1 MTKYIIYLE
10 GNISSGKST
19 LLPRISNALKT
30 LLCNT
35 KIYEYIEPL
44 DIWSSIKHNNKPL
57 LQLLYEDTVAYGA
70 TFQYMTLLTRQNQL
84 LEFLEKEGE
93 CIAIIERSYLSDK
106 LFQTVMYQ
114 HACLSNLHMDIFK
127 TAYKPTIKHIH
138 IYVRTDPSVCY
149 NRIHNERKRNEEQN
163 INLLY
168 IEKLHKLHE
177 EYFMKDPFI
186 CVDNNKQLTEK
197 DIDILCNYIIQSI
210 KCS

>member
-1 MTKYIIYLE
+1 MKYIIYLE
-10 GNISSGKST
+10 GNISSCKST

-35 KIYEYIEPL
+35 NIYSYPEPL
-44 DIWSSIKHNNKPL
+44 HIWSGIKYENKPL

-70 TFQYMTLLTRQNQL
+70 LFQFTALITRQNQL

-93 CIAIIERSYLSDK
+93 SLAIIERSYLSDK
-106 LFQTVMYQ
+106 LFQTVMHQ
-114 HACLSNLHMDIFK
+114 HKCISQLHMDIYAL
-127 TAYKPTIKHIH
+127 AYKPTIKHIH

-149 NRIHNERKRNEEQN
+149 GRIHNDRKRPEEQN

-177 EYFMKDPFI
+177 EYFMKNDII
-186 CVDNNKQLTEK
+186 CVDNNKQITDT
-197 DIDILCNYIIQSI
+197 DIDILCNYIIQMI

>member
-1 MTKYIIYLE
+1 MKYIIYLE
-10 GNISSGKST
+10 GNIASGKST
-19 LLPRISNALKT
+19 LLPLISKKLKT

-35 KIYEYIEPL
+35 NIYEYPEPL
-44 DIWSSIKHNNKPL
+44 NIWSSIKHNNKPL

-70 TFQYMTLLTRQNQL
+70 LFQFTALITRQNQL

-106 LFQTVMYQ
+106 LFQTVMHQ
-114 HACLSNLHMDIFK
+114 HKCISQLHMDIYAL
-127 TAYKPTIKHIH
+127 AYKPTIKHIH

-149 NRIHNERKRNEEQN
+149 GRIHNDRKRPEEQN

-177 EYFMKDPFI
+177 DYFMKDNII

-197 DIDILCNYIIQSI
+197 DIDILCNYIFQTI
-210 KCS
+210 KYF